1 MDQRTRILIVTDCPV
16 LPSGMGE
23 TRASFSPHSSTDI
36 HRATKC
42 TSLACFIAMR
52 LPLPDGPL
60 RFSPDDRYRQKTF
73 FKIAARIQPDVVFAF
88 GEPQRVSYLCAPR
101 NARRHRLI
109 LYVNFDGLSLP
120 PGYGSVLRHADLLLT
135 KSEFAKKVLASA
147 HPDFPA
153 DKLSYLYA
161 PADTQRFAPI
171 STEARVG
178 LRRDLLP
185 EWMPQNAFLL
195 GWVGRNPW
203 RKQPW
208 LLYKVIHYC
217 AGAYLVCGHCGKPRT
232 RPQTWPGTG
241 PAAGVPPA
249 QRNDADHG

>member
-1 MDQRTRILIVTDCPV
+1 MDQRTRILIVTESPV
-16 LPSGMGE
+16 LPSGMAE
-23 TRASFSPHSSTDI
+23 TTRLIFPTLLDRYPQGFELHQLGLFHCYAV
-36 HRATKC
+36 ATPRWPIYPTQAAKG
-42 TSLACFIAMR
+42 
-52 LPLPDGPL
+52 PDGPL
-60 RFSPDDRYRQKTF
+60 RFSPDDRYRQKTC

-109 LYVNFDGLSLP
+109 LYVNFDGLPLP

-185 EWMPQNAFLL
+185 E
-195 GWVGRNPW
+195 
-203 RKQPW
+203 
-208 LLYKVIHYC
+208 
-217 AGAYLVCGHCGKPRT
+217 
-232 RPQTWPGTG
+232 
-241 PAAGVPPA
+241 
-249 QRNDADHG
+249 